1 MPIIVFFS
9 AVIYMLYYLGVIQ
22 FVISYIARVLTFI
35 LGTSPTESLTAAAN
49 VFLGMV
55 SFGIY
60 LQYSS
65 IIGYSLFWNIW
76 NIIKRLTMRKLTGSH
91 QLTNVVVAPSIT
103 SKGCCQIVLFRCISS
118 YHHYPYPIFIVIL
131 WAIGNHIAEK
141 CDGFY

>member
-35 LGTSPTESLTAAAN
+35 LGTSPTESLTAVAN

-55 SFGIY
+55 SFSIY

-65 IIGYSLFWNIW
+65 IIGYSLF
-76 NIIKRLTMRKLTGSH
+76 
-91 QLTNVVVAPSIT
+91 
-103 SKGCCQIVLFRCISS
+103 
-118 YHHYPYPIFIVIL
+118 
-131 WAIGNHIAEK
+131 
-141 CDGFY
+141 